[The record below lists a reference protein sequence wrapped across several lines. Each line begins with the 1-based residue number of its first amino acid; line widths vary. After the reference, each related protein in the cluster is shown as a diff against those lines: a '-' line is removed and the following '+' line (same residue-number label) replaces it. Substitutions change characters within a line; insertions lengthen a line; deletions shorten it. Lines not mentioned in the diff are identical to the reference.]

1 MTSNPIRNRP
11 IAYPRN
17 RRLGLSQLSVMVM
30 ACILFCLPAAK
41 GQQDPAAT
49 PPRAR
54 TTNEAVPKTWIDKE
68 TGHRVTRVTDEPGSS
83 ALYFNFEAYT
93 PDGRQMVYSSPAG
106 IHTLDLAT
114 GQARLLVP
122 NATNAAPGQ
131 PRAAQRILAVGR
143 KTGAVYFSRSSPEG
157 LSEVYS
163 ADVTSGVVRKLVT
176 LPPRATVVTINAD
189 ETLASGTY
197 EEAGHAAD
205 DYGNNRGTQGSS
217 GTAAASTNSIPPGS
231 LVQPNGK
238 GQMMAR
244 RLAAH
249 IPMVLFVIDLQTGK
263 LKELLHSTDW
273 INHMLFSPV
282 DPTLLMYCH
291 EGPWQLVDRIWLIRT
306 DGTQNTLVHKRTMFM
321 EISGHEFWSRDGK
334 SIWYDWQLP
343 KGRNY
348 FLAGYDIAT
357 HHRVAY
363 SLTPNQ
369 WSIHF
374 NGSSDP
380 TMFAGDGGDSGQVT
394 QAPDGTWIEL
404 YHTDTS
410 GRRDGVNSP
419 DLVQPGSLDSEHL
432 VNMANHNYKLE
443 PNERFS
449 PDGKRIFFT
458 SNMFGSTYVFSVEV
472 DKSPTSATD
481 VFSTPELAQRFS
493 PKPPPTP
500 YDEQW

>member
-1 MTSNPIRNRP
+1 MTSSLIRK
-11 IAYPRN
+11 
-17 RRLGLSQLSVMVM
+17 QLVPYTHNGMLRFSFSTAVLL
-30 ACILFCLPAAK
+30 ACVLFCLNAACGQQGAGTAAAPAARQSRTQAP
-41 GQQDPAAT
+41 QQ
-49 PPRAR
+49 
-54 TTNEAVPKTWIDKE
+54 NLPKTWVDKD

-83 ALYFNFEAYT
+83 ALYFNFDAYT

-106 IHTLDLAT
+106 ISMLDLAT
-114 GQARLLVP
+114 GKTRVLVA
-122 NATNAAPGQ
+122 NAPPASNSATSAQ
-131 PRAAQRILAVGR
+131 PRGGQRILAVGR
-143 KTGAVYFSRSSPEG
+143 KTGAVYFSRMSPEG

-163 ADVTSGVVRKLVT
+163 ADITTGAVRKLVT

-197 EEAGHAAD
+197 EVGDHTAE
-205 DYGNNRGTQGSS
+205 DYGNNR
-217 GTAAASTNSIPPGS
+217 AAPVPPG
-231 LVQPNGK
+231 QPNGK

-244 RLAAH
+244 RLATH
-249 IPMVLFVIDLQTGK
+249 IPMVLFVIDLKTGK
-263 LKELLHSTDW
+263 VKELLHSTDW

-334 SIWYDWQLP
+334 TIWYDWQLP
-343 KGRNY
+343 KGRTY
-348 FLAGYDIAT
+348 FFAGYEIAT
-357 HHRVAY
+357 HHRDAY

-374 NGSSDP
+374 NGSNNP

-419 DLVQPGSLDSEHL
+419 DLIQPGILNNEHL
-432 VNMANHNYKLE
+432 VNMANQNYMSE

-449 PDGKRIFFT
+449 PDDKRIFFT
-458 SNMFGSTYVFSVEV
+458 SNMFGPNYVFSVEV
-472 DKSPTSATD
+472 DKAPASATD
-481 VFSTPELAQRFS
+481 VFSTPELAQRFK

>member
-1 MTSNPIRNRP
+1 MTSTPIRK
-11 IAYPRN
+11 
-17 RRLGLSQLSVMVM
+17 RLVPDTRYGMLQFSLSTAVLLAWFFLSAANGQQNAGGV
-30 ACILFCLPAAK
+30 AAPAAR
-41 GQQDPAAT
+41 QSRTQAA
-49 PPRAR
+49 PE
-54 TTNEAVPKTWIDKE
+54 NLPKTWVDKD

-83 ALYFNFEAYT
+83 ALYFNFDAYT
-93 PDGRQMVYSSPAG
+93 PDGRQMVYSSSAG
-106 IHTLDLAT
+106 ICMLDLAT
-114 GQARLLVP
+114 GKTRVLVA
-122 NATNAAPGQ
+122 NAPPASNPATPAQ
-131 PRAAQRILAVGR
+131 PRGAQRVLAVGR
-143 KTGAVYFSRSSPEG
+143 KTGAVYFSRMSPEG

-163 ADVTSGVVRKLVT
+163 ADSTTGAVRKLVT

-197 EEAGHAAD
+197 EE
-205 DYGNNRGTQGSS
+205 GTQTPQASP
-217 GTAAASTNSIPPGS
+217 AAVPAG
-231 LVQPNGK
+231 QPNGK

-244 RLAAH
+244 RLASH
-249 IPMVLFVIDLQTGK
+249 VPMVLFVIDLKTGK
-263 LKELLHSTDW
+263 VKELLHSTDW

-306 DGTQNTLVHKRTMFM
+306 DGTQNTKVHTRTMFM

-348 FLAGYDIAT
+348 YFAGYDIAT

-374 NGSSDP
+374 NGSNDP
-380 TMFAGDGGDSGQVT
+380 AMFAGDGGDSGQVT

-419 DLVQPGSLDSEHL
+419 DLIQPGFLDSEHL
-432 VNMANHNYKLE
+432 VNMANQNYKSE

-449 PDGKRIFFT
+449 PDDKRIFFT
-458 SNMFGSTYVFSVEV
+458 SNMFGPNYVFSVEV
-472 DKSPTSATD
+472 EKAPASATD
-481 VFSTPELAQRFS
+481 VFSTPELAQHFS